1 MALIDLLPKHL
12 FTTRGWG
19 LLASG
24 VGSLLLAQIMGRRD
38 LLALGIL
45 LLVLPLVSLAGVRIL
60 KPRFQVF
67 REFHPSS
74 VDTSSTAT
82 VRLAVARTGAAAGP
96 VIMEEQLPPRFGEPP
111 AFRFPAR
118 AASGGT
124 SRYEYHLR
132 SGKRGQFRID
142 RKSVV

>member
-1 MALIDLLPKHL
+1 MDLLPKHL

-24 VGSLLLAQIMGRRD
+24 VGSLLLAQTMGRRD
-38 LLALGIL
+38 LLALGIML
-45 LLVLPLVSLAGVRIL
+45 IVLPLVALAGVRIL
-60 KPRFQVF
+60 KPLFRVF
-67 REFHPSS
+67 REFSPPS
-74 VDTSSTAT
+74 VEPPSTAT
-82 VRLAVARTGAAAGP
+82 VRLAGARTGAAAGP

-111 AFRFPAR
+111 AFHFPAR

-132 SGKRGQFRID
+132 SGKRGQFR
-142 RKSVV
+142 